1 MRPGLTGLA
10 QVLQPPDTDLNM
22 VRSKLAF
29 DLHYVDHW
37 SLWLD
42 LRILLATVPHVLSI
56 PPEMIARVFR
66 LPQVSSSS
74 IAELSSPTAVS
85 LATPQVLPQM
95 SEACNPAG

>member
-1 MRPGLTGLA
+1 MDSLTGLA
-10 QVLQPPDTDLNM
+10 QVLQPPDTDLNI

-37 SLWLD
+37 CLCLD
-42 LRILLATVPHVLSI
+42 LRILLAMVPHVLSV

-74 IAELSSPTAVS
+74 KAELSSPTAVS
-85 LATPQVLPQM
+85 LVTPQVLPQL